1 MNRINRLFIHVPDI
15 CSGQLEHSG
24 RHVFA
29 YDAAVL
35 DRPAAAIS
43 LTMPV
48 RLASYEHTLM
58 LPALQTFMPEGFIAE
73 RIRERFGKTIKMK
86 IGRASCRERVLM
98 PV

>member
-1 MNRINRLFIHVPDI
+1 MNRINRLFIHVPDT

-29 YDAAVL
+29 YDVTAL
-35 DRPAAAIS
+35 ECPAAAIS

-73 RIRERFGKTIKMK
+73 RIRERFGKT
-86 IGRASCRERVLM
+86 RQLHT
-98 PV
+98 